1 MRKVPSGKPAG
12 FGRADREMAKALDK
26 ANSKDAAD
34 KIARDN
40 GLKDADDARDWLREC
55 A

>member
-12 FGRADREMAKALDK
+12 FGRKDREMAKSLDK
-26 ANSKDAAD
+26 ANSREAAD
-34 KIARDN
+34 RIARDN
-40 GLKDADDARDWLREC
+40 GLKDADDARDWLRER